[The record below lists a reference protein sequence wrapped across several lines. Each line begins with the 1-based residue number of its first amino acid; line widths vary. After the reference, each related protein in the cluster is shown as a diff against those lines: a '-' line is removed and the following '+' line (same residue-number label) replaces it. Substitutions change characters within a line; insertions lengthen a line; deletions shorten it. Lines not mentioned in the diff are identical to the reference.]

1 MRKKEFMIGP
11 VLILTAIL
19 TGYLLTGLFNAQL
32 GEAKRIQEQELQEH
46 LAKEVLQ
53 VSYIGKQRQCQ
64 RPGTKSA
71 GEGRGPGLDGTD
83 DSGKA
88 FRERRLENGCAP
100 IHRKLRNSAS

>member
-32 GEAKRIQEQELQEH
+32 GEAKRIQEQELQE
-46 LAKEVLQ
+46 
-53 VSYIGKQRQCQ
+53 Q

-83 DSGKA
+83 DSGRP
-88 FRERRLENGCAP
+88 FGRGD
-100 IHRKLRNSAS
+100 